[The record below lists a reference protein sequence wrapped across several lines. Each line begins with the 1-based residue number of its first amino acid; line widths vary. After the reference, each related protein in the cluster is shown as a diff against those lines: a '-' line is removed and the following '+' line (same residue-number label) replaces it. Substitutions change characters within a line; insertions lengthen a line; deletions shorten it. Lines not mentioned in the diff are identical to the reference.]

1 MCSHLIDIHSQHQ
14 SLLLN
19 KHEYQ
24 LTIIDSYS
32 HHDDLLNQ
40 YKEEFYQY
48 TTLESKLNSLKEKES
63 TLKKELDYKQFLLEE
78 INTLNPILEKD
89 SSIDQELN
97 ILENFEEISSKISQ
111 SIEISE
117 TDDTSVITL
126 LNQLESILNAIS
138 LNDDKLR
145 PLAERV
151 SSLHIEFKDCLYE
164 LNAFNERYNQD
175 YDPQK
180 MTYLRERS
188 SQLNKLLHKHS
199 LRSIE
204 ELITLKQSLE
214 KELNNVYHLT
224 DEIDQLSQQMSA
236 HHTKAI
242 DLSKQLSKSRL
253 SNLSKLENE
262 ITELTSLLGMPHSK
276 FSIGHQLKD
285 SLTSQGIDEFF
296 FLFSANKGVKADEI
310 SKIASGGEISR
321 LMLSFKYLLA
331 KTARLSSIL
340 FDEIDAGVSG
350 EIAFK
355 MADVMKKMSNNMQV
369 ISITHLPQV
378 AAKANTHLLVS
389 KIETKTTTK
398 STLEEL
404 NHEQRVQEIAKML
417 SGKSITDSSIK
428 NAEDLLSV

>member
-1 MCSHLIDIHSQHQ
+1 MLRTIWIFSQTILREISPSGRAFINDTPVSLSVLKALCSHLIDIHSQHQ

-48 TTLESKLNSLKEKES
+48 TSLESKLNSLKEKES

-126 LNQLESILNAIS
+126 KSARVILNAIS

-175 YDPQK
+175 YDPQE

-214 KELNNVYHLT
+214 
-224 DEIDQLSQQMSA
+224 
-236 HHTKAI
+236 
-242 DLSKQLSKSRL
+242 R
-253 SNLSKLENE
+253 
-262 ITELTSLLGMPHSK
+262 
-276 FSIGHQLKD
+276 
-285 SLTSQGIDEFF
+285 
-296 FLFSANKGVKADEI
+296 
-310 SKIASGGEISR
+310 
-321 LMLSFKYLLA
+321 
-331 KTARLSSIL
+331 SSI
-340 FDEIDAGVSG
+340 
-350 EIAFK
+350 
-355 MADVMKKMSNNMQV
+355 MC
-369 ISITHLPQV
+369 ITLP
-378 AAKANTHLLVS
+378 
-389 KIETKTTTK
+389 
-398 STLEEL
+398 
-404 NHEQRVQEIAKML
+404 
-417 SGKSITDSSIK
+417 
-428 NAEDLLSV
+428 